1 MKFKLT
7 TCILSVILLFGCAKD
22 DFENSSAAEQEI
34 LSIGKEYGINLK
46 TDKSIAAQNSLEFEN
61 FESFRDFLTTIS
73 TEQLDYWKVEYEQE
87 LKKNIETLRGAPC
100 NGWDWLSRVKVKN
113 TGFAQLNIHT
123 SIENGRVRE
132 VNTRWSGI
140 TLGLDF
146 EPTGYY
152 SYRSGNNVVLTTS
165 GLIQYTVFISGIGVL
180 YEDPVTWKVVIPC
193 GGGPEKVYEVRY

>member
-1 MKFKLT
+1 MKHKLT
-7 TCILSVILLFGCAKD
+7 TYILSVIILIGCTKD
-22 DFENSSAAEQEI
+22 DFETSSTIEQEI
-34 LSIGKEYGINLK
+34 LSIGREYGIDLK
-46 TDKSIAAQNSLEFEN
+46 TEKFIDSQNSLEFEN
-61 FESFRDFLTTIS
+61 YESFRDFLTTIS
-73 TEQLDYWKVEYEQE
+73 SEQLDHWKDEYEQE
-87 LKKNIETLRGAPC
+87 LKKDIKTLRGAPC

-146 EPTGYY
+146 EQTGYY
-152 SYRSGNNVVLTTS
+152 SYRSGSNVVLTTS
-165 GLIQYTVFISGIGVL
+165 GMIQYTVFISGIGVL

-193 GGGPEKVYEVRY
+193 GGGPERVYEVKY